1 MEDEIQLGEV
11 AEAQPQTSIRPDRD
25 AHFSTKVVGQIDPDD
40 LAIFVDL
47 DVQRDMEAH
56 ALSNTRVELGGVLLG
71 RQFIDHAGKPF
82 VVISDCL
89 RATHFEAT
97 KGTFKFTHETW
108 REITRQREGFRP
120 DLEMVGWYH
129 THPDWGV
136 FLSGMDL
143 FICNHFFNRTLD
155 VALVIDPCRQERGWF
170 YWADKFLPQ
179 KTSKPRVHIN
189 HQPFKKCRVGAICKF
204 LQQGAR
210 LESRS
215 SILTPKHELPS
226 RSVAGEPPNN
236 LRNLYRRITGGCSFS
251 SSASS
256 PTPNGLTVKQSV
268 SNNLS
273 QLKQR
278 LPTLN
283 LAADEILSAKENAYR
298 EILTAIV
305 AHETGYPQLVDQYTE
320 LQVSQNQLQSSY
332 QNQQLLI
339 ENLTSKNSAYQAAL
353 DQQQRAHDQKLSELA
368 EAHKKAKAALEKRF
382 QQASNPDNE
391 SELLGSSMGQIN
403 SKWYWAVLGGTGL
416 VILATG
422 FFLNQSGRKKD
433 FDDTVA
439 SLPEQKTSDKSLDLP
454 REKTRDKFP
463 SLPHEKR
470 VKMFF
475 VGNSPHSG
483 IAPTKREIQS

>member
-25 AHFSTKVVGQIDPDD
+25 AHFSTKVVGQTDPDD

-155 VALVIDPCRQERGWF
+155 VALVIDPCKQERGWF
-170 YWADKFLPQ
+170 YWADKSSP
-179 KTSKPRVHIN
+179 
-189 HQPFKKCRVGAICKF
+189 KKR
-204 LQQGAR
+204 Q
-210 LESRS
+210 SRGF
-215 SILTPKHELPS
+215 ILTTNRLRSAELEQY
-226 RSVAGEPPNN
+226 ANFYNKEPVLNQDPRYSPQNTSSPPVVLLEN
-236 LRNLYRRITGGCSFS
+236 RRIISEIS
-251 SSASS
+251 IA
-256 PTPNGLTVKQSV
+256 GLLVLQFFFLCFLTYSQWSDSKTERVEQSLTTQTTTA
-268 SNNLS
+268 NA
-273 QLKQR
+273 Q
-278 LPTLN
+278 

-454 REKTRDKFP
+454 REKQEINSQASPTKA
-463 SLPHEKR
+463 SE
-470 VKMFF
+470 MFF